1 MNSTDKKHHIEMLSI
16 AVALMGKEEKHTHI
30 YFSKL
35 IRKIPVANTVLFLG
49 PECILDTSM

>member
-1 MNSTDKKHHIEMLSI
+1 MNSTDKKHHIEMLPI
-16 AVALMGKEEKHTHI
+16 TVALMGKGEKNTHI